1 MNARML
7 IPAAVLA
14 ALSPAGPE
22 PRQARSAIQDDRL
35 GSAELAPPPPPGPEA
50 AIIAELRR
58 PGNPHERQML
68 LVRRLGYCRD
78 RPAAVRELIVCIHM
92 LDINE
97 HWHNGR
103 SEAQSIIL
111 PEEMPAI
118 EALGRIGPFAA
129 PFLVDKYVSVHDG
142 TPDRAFSPYQQ
153 YMLNWLALA
162 LTIARDRDPAL
173 AQAAVKYALRRKADQ
188 PKDEKVQKAC
198 DHLIEGVVGQ
208 FRYHDQ
214 LRLFPPEAL
223 PKE

>member
-1 MNARML
+1 MNARIL
-7 IPAAVLA
+7 VPALLLG
-14 ALSPAGPE
+14 ALSPGAV
-22 PRQARSAIQDDRL
+22 PREARSAPGEDPIR
-35 GSAELAPPPPPGPEA
+35 SADLAPPPKPGPEVE
-50 AIIAELRR
+50 IIAELRQ
-58 PGNPHERQML
+58 PGIPPKRANAL
-68 LVRRLGYCRD
+68 LRHLGYCRD
-78 RPAAVRELIVCIHM
+78 RPAVRELILWIDSG
-92 LDINE
+92 DINP
-97 HWHNGR
+97 HRKSGP
-103 SEAQSIIL
+103 SEEQSFL
-111 PEEMPAI
+111 QLENLPAI
-118 EALGRIGPFAA
+118 ESLNRIGPFAA

-162 LTIARDRDPAL
+162 LTIAHDRDPAL